1 MLEQKR
7 IRSHNTAARKE
18 NKGDGQGPKKR
29 CAVTQQRR
37 PCRRRAAMR
46 HTQGRKTPCA
56 VRVAQRSGT
65 RKAGKRRAPSES
77 CSNAEY
83 TRPEKAVRRP
93 SRAAMRHTQGRKT
106 PCAVTQHGTQPHA
119 VRHTASRSTEYSLTQ
134 CGIPKAG
141 KSRVPSLSTAY
152 SLTQHGIQPHAVR
165 HTQGLKKPHA
175 AYGFLSLLRDYHHC
189 HPQQ

>member
-56 VRVAQRSGT
+56 VRVMQQCGIH
-65 RKAGKRRAPSES
+65 KAGKSRAPSES
-77 CSNAEY
+77 RSNAAHA
-83 TRPEKAVRRP
+83 RPENAVRRH
-93 SRAAMRHTQGRKT
+93 AA
-106 PCAVTQHGTQPHA
+106 
-119 VRHTASRSTEYSLTQ
+119 RHTASRS
-134 CGIPKAG
+134 A
-141 KSRVPSLSTAY
+141 AY

-165 HTQGLKKPHA
+165 HTQGRKKPRAVTQHGIQPHA
-175 AYGFLSLLRDYHHC
+175 ARHTASRSAAHTGPEKAACSIRIFVITA
-189 HPQQ
+189 